1 MLEIEINAGDLDL
14 GSTEDMRNLN
24 LYEFTK
30 VEPSTVEDMLAEEGQ
45 VLDIV
50 VEKVNTLHENM
61 SQIQE
66 TMNDRFDQLQSQ
78 ITTLTTLL

>member
-14 GSTEDMRNLN
+14 GSIEDMRNLN

-50 VEKVNTLHENM
+50 VEKVNTLHEEM
-61 SQIQE
+61 SRMQD
-66 TMNDRFDQLQSQ
+66 TMNDRFD
-78 ITTLTTLL
+78 